1 MKKYLTLLFLVCA
14 VALTFTGCYNSFESV
29 GLSGDGNHSSGGTGN
44 PGGGTG
50 NPGGGTDNPGGGTGN
65 PGGGTVNPGGGSDK
79 PSGGSA
85 DLIGTTWMYEEN
97 YSGMT
102 YTLKFTSEENFTLEY
117 KVMEV
122 SSSILGTYTYSN
134 NTVILSPDNLPDAHE
149 FRGSVSGNKMT
160 IKATSVG
167 LGDLVLTKR

>member
-29 GLSGDGNHSSGGTGN
+29 RLSGDGNHSSGGTVN
-44 PGGGTG
+44 PGGGSDK
-50 NPGGGTDNPGGGTGN
+50 PS
-65 PGGGTVNPGGGSDK
+65 GGSDK

>member
-29 GLSGDGNHSSGGTGN
+29 GLSGDGNHSSGGTVN

-50 NPGGGTDNPGGGTGN
+50 NL
-65 PGGGTVNPGGGSDK
+65 GGGSDK
-79 PSGGSA
+79 PSGGSSNDSLA
-85 DLIGTTWMYEEN
+85 GTTWMYENNHE
-97 YSGMT
+97 GMTLT

-117 KVMEV
+117 KMMEGSAPV
-122 SSSILGTYTYSN
+122 SMSGTYTYSN
-134 NTVILSPDNLPDAHE
+134 NTVILSPDTSSPDAYE

-160 IKATSVG
+160 IKDTSGGTFAG
-167 LGDLVLTKR
+167 LTFTKQ

>member
-29 GLSGDGNHSSGGTGN
+29 ELSGDGNHSSGGTGN
-44 PGGGTG
+44 LGGGTG
-50 NPGGGTDNPGGGTGN
+50 NL
-65 PGGGTVNPGGGSDK
+65 GGGSDK
-79 PSGGSA
+79 PSGGGSSDSLA
-85 DLIGTTWMYEEN
+85 GTTWMYEKN
-97 YSGMT
+97 YEGMTLYT

-117 KVMEV
+117 KMMGV
-122 SSSILGTYTYSN
+122 SPDSMSGTYTYSN

-160 IKATSVG
+160 FNTAAE
-167 LGDLVLTKR
+167 LEDLVLTKQ

>member
-44 PGGGTG
+44 PGGGSDK
-50 NPGGGTDNPGGGTGN
+50 PS
-65 PGGGTVNPGGGSDK
+65 GGTVNPGGGSDK

-85 DLIGTTWMYEEN
+85 DLIGTTWMYENNHE
-97 YSGMT
+97 GMTLT
-102 YTLKFTSEENFTLEY
+102 YTLKFTSEENFTLEH
-117 KVMEV
+117 KMMGV
-122 SSSILGTYTYSN
+122 SSNSMSGTYTYSN
-134 NTVILSPDNLPDAHE
+134 NTVILSFDTSSPGAYEL
-149 FRGSVSGNKMT
+149 RGSVSGNKMT